1 MERPLAPGET
11 LPPPTER
18 ITILGWIYRNLL
30 SPWYNAVLTVLGLA
44 LAYALLTPIL
54 RWALTQA
61 EWQVVV
67 VNLRLFMVGQYPKEA
82 LWRVWLLLYLLSLT
96 AGWSWGVLLGKR
108 YATAGLV
115 LLGAFIGLAVL
126 PFAPALRLRWFTLAL
141 TALGAWALAYRW
153 RETGWARKVAF
164 ALLLLYFPIVIIVI
178 RGFAG
183 WDRARQLWAALY
195 LTGVLAGLVVGMW
208 RPEQRWPAARWGQFG
223 LFLVPLAL
231 AVLPGFV
238 AWRFPLVGLAAV
250 TWAAWLT
257 GRSNPTTLKGFA
269 RVLVGLYLPLLFL
282 LYQMGPSGILTRAMP
297 QVGTNLWGGLLLTF
311 LLTIVGIVFSFP
323 LGILL
328 ALGRRSVMPII
339 RVFSILYIEF
349 IRGVPLVTVLFM
361 AQVMLP
367 LFLPPGMTIDRVLR
381 AMAGIVLF
389 AAAYMAENVRGGLQ
403 AIPKGQYEAAYAL
416 GLNAFQT
423 MTLIILPQALRNVIP
438 VIVNQ
443 FIALFKDTSLVAI
456 VGLFDLLGI
465 ASTVLAQ
472 PQFIG
477 KQREVY
483 TFIGLIYWIF
493 SYGMSYTSR
502 QIEKA
507 LGVGER

>member
-1 MERPLAPGET
+1 MERTLAPGEV

-18 ITILGWIYRNLL
+18 ITVLGWIQRNLL
-30 SPWYNAVLTVLGLA
+30 SPWYNALLTVIGLGI
-44 LAYALLTPIL
+44 AYAILVPIV

-61 EWQVVV
+61 EWQVIA

-82 LWRVWLLLYLLSLT
+82 LWRVWALLYLLAFT
-96 AGWSWGVLLGKR
+96 AGWAWGVLLGKGYR
-108 YATAGLV
+108 VAGLV
-115 LLGAFIGLAVL
+115 LLAAPVALAL
-126 PFAPALRLRWFTLAL
+126 MPFTPAVRLRWFTLAV
-141 TALGAWALAYRW
+141 TAALAWTAGYRF
-153 RETGWARKVAF
+153 RERVWARRAAL
-164 ALLLLYFPIVIIVI
+164 ALLFLYFPVVIVVI
-178 RGFAG
+178 RGFSG
-183 WDRARQLWAALY
+183 WEPPRVFWSGLY
-195 LTGVLAGLVVGMW
+195 LTGLVLGLFLGMAQ
-208 RPEQRWPAARWGQFG
+208 PERRWPAARWGQYG
-223 LFLVPLAL
+223 LFLLPLVL
-231 AVLPGFV
+231 AVVPGFA

-250 TWAAWLT
+250 TWSAWVI
-257 GRSNPTTLKGFA
+257 GRANPATLKGLA
-269 RVLVGLYLPLLFL
+269 RLLVGLYLPLLVL
-282 LYQMGPSGILTRAMP
+282 LYQLGEGGLLVRALP
-297 QVGTNLWGGLLLTF
+297 KVETNLWGGLLLTF

-328 ALGRRSVMPII
+328 ALGRRSSMPAI
-339 RVFSILYIEF
+339 RLFSILYIEF
-349 IRGVPLVTVLFM
+349 IRGVPLVTILFM

-381 AMAGIVLF
+381 AMAGIILF

-472 PQFIG
+472 PEFIG